1 MSKLVPWETP
11 FTESRYPSA
20 IVITSS
26 TQQMGAPLP
35 LLAIVAPAGVDKYP
49 KYLVDFGRVVAFT
62 CMEEAYSPRNEF
74 EVAEDENTNLCAYL
88 FPDSPW
94 LASYDPLRYFYSAE
108 VVERFFHYLIFG
120 GDNNIEV
127 ITPNVPKIRAI
138 EQSEVL
144 RIEHSL

>member
-1 MSKLVPWETP
+1 MSKLVRWETP
-11 FTESRYPSA
+11 FTESRFPSA

-26 TQQMGAPLP
+26 AQQTDEPLP
-35 LLAIVAPAGVDKYP
+35 LLALVAPAGVDKYP

-74 EVAEDENTNLCAYL
+74 EVAEDENPDLCAYL

-94 LASYDPLRYFYSAE
+94 LVSYDQLRYFYSAE
-108 VVERFFHYLIFG
+108 VVEQFFHYLIFG

-127 ITPNVPKIRAI
+127 ITPNVPTIRAI
-138 EQSEVL
+138 SRSEVL
-144 RIEHSL
+144 RIEHNL